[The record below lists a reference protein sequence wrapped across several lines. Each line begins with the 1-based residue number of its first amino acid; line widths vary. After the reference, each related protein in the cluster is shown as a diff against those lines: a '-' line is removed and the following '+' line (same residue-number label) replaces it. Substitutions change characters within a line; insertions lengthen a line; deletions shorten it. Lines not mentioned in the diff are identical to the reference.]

1 MASFCVEGSIHVN
14 RLTKSNVMK
23 NIQGSAGSYKPK
35 VKPVV
40 GSSIV
45 SLCRSLPKEGAPEK
59 CTLAIFPKWIPSL
72 SQCNYQVFIW
82 FYVCRP
88 SSGGQNHQSE

>member
-23 NIQGSAGSYKPK
+23 NIQGNAGSYKPK

-45 SLCRSLPKEGAPEK
+45 SLCRSLPEG
-59 CTLAIFPKWIPSL
+59 
-72 SQCNYQVFIW
+72 
-82 FYVCRP
+82 
-88 SSGGQNHQSE
+88 GGS